1 MKIIKK
7 LVCLLAIVSSSMPSM
22 AGIEE
27 YRNGFVSPSDEN
39 RSIIIWQWMDG
50 LVSKESI
57 TKDLEAFKAAGL
69 SGVQNFQIGGNEQI
83 RVGNP
88 ENSIGSKQWKEMVR
102 WAMTE
107 CKRLGLTFGTHNCPG
122 WSSSAYGD
130 VSPEYSMQKL
140 VYSDTILTP
149 RQLKKLK
156 KGKLELAKPDIDKRY
171 DYYEDIV
178 VLAFPNDSIVA
189 KSSII
194 DLTECFD
201 GMYLSGLRNV
211 ASDSDMVIMRIGHTT
226 NGKTNAAQAPE
237 SGQGL
242 ECDKMRREAV
252 KHFWD
257 GYPSMLVEIA
267 GELAGT
273 VFDRIEIDSYEAG
286 GQNWSVVL
294 PEEFKKER
302 ATIYCPIF
310 LT

>member
-1 MKIIKK
+1 M
-7 LVCLLAIVSSSMPSM
+7 VV
-22 AGIEE
+22 E
-27 YRNGFVSPSDEN
+27 R
-39 RSIIIWQWMDG
+39 
-50 LVSKESI
+50 
-57 TKDLEAFKAAGL
+57 
-69 SGVQNFQIGGNEQI
+69 I
-83 RVGNP
+83 RRC
-88 ENSIGSKQWKEMVR
+88 Q
-102 WAMTE
+102 
-107 CKRLGLTFGTHNCPG
+107 
-122 WSSSAYGD
+122 
-130 VSPEYSMQKL
+130 PEYSMQKL

-294 PEEFKKER
+294 PEEFKRKGYDILPYLPYMTGSAVVDSQEECDR
-302 ATIYCPIF
+302 FMNNLVDVATSLVAENYYGYLNQLASQTPA
-310 LT
+310 